1 MRGIM
6 VYDYDW
12 CNDIQW
18 VEGIYRGRG
27 EVMLLRAGIDNTSGS
42 LFMIYDS
49 WL

>member
-1 MRGIM
+1 MIRNGAMLYNGI
-6 VYDYDW
+6 
-12 CNDIQW
+12 
-18 VEGIYRGRG
+18 EGIYRGRG